1 MVQVTT
7 KKSFARVRDELM
19 VITSYYAA
27 LDVKYAYV
35 LRLCILWQE
44 CLTGNELTRK
54 ELFRA
59 CFSKDTGLQKM
70 LKLQMQLMERDDDA
84 WWLEAIRFHFISC
97 CCIFGYYICILNILY
112 LHFGYRNC
120 NGSCYCDATHFVAVE
135 QVLCILA
142 THFLSSSYYNCYG
155 TCTLHFIASV
165 FAFWPLSIRSR
176 RRSHRLLEVSYR

>member
-7 KKSFARVRDELM
+7 KKSFARVRDELK

-44 CLTGNELTRK
+44 CLTGNELTWK

-97 CCIFGYYICILNILY
+97 CCIFEIDYIFAFCIEIDY
-112 LHFGYRNC
+112 IFAFWI
-120 NGSCYCDATHFVAVE
+120 YCI
-135 QVLCILA
+135 CILA
-142 THFLSSSYYNCYG
+142 TVIVMEVATVMLLILSLWNK
-155 TCTLHFIASV
+155 F
-165 FAFWPLSIRSR
+165 FAF
-176 RRSHRLLEVSYR
+176 

>member
-70 LKLQMQLMERDDDA
+70 SKLQMQLMECDDDA
-84 WWLEAIRFHFISC
+84 WWLQAVRLYFISC
-97 CCIFGYYICILNILY
+97 CCIFGYYICILNNVFAFW
-112 LHFGYRNC
+112 HFGYC
-120 NGSCYCDATHFVAVE
+120 V
-135 QVLCILA
+135 CILA
-142 THFLSSSYYNCYG
+142 TV
-155 TCTLHFIASV
+155 TIIEVTTV
-165 FAFWPLSIRSR
+165 M
-176 RRSHRLLEVSYR
+176 LLISLLWNL